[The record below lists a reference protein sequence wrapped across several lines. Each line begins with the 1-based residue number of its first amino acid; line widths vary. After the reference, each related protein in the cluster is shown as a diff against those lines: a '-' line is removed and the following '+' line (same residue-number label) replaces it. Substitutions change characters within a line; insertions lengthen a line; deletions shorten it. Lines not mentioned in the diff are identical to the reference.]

1 MPYRQVSV
9 AGFPAI
15 ALRSE
20 DIEIVVAPTLG
31 AKITNMRRL
40 PGREWLW
47 RNDQIPL
54 TIPNAGASYVET
66 SDSGG
71 WDECFPNVGPSPVPG
86 NSAVILP
93 DHGEL
98 WSATWE
104 SRVYELNGASA
115 FVSTAQGVLFPYEF
129 HREVLVDH
137 HDPVIH
143 FRYRLRHTADASF
156 PYIWSAH
163 PLFNVQP
170 GTTVTLP
177 SVHEMRVD
185 TSYGRAEERDHVVP
199 WPLDG
204 ATGSMTLVE
213 SPPFAMKL
221 FADIGPSGRAIL
233 TDPRA
238 GERLEFVIPSAQ
250 VPQVGLWIN
259 CCGWAPEGRT
269 PYYNLGLEPC
279 IGAPD
284 RLDDAVERWHAAST
298 LAAGEMREW
307 GFDVWLLNEGEKGA

>member
-1 MPYRQVSV
+1 MPYRQVLVS
-9 AGFPAI
+9 GFPAI
-15 ALRSE
+15 ALRSD
-20 DIEIVVAPTLG
+20 DIEIVVAPALG
-31 AKITNMRRL
+31 ARITNLRRL

-47 RNDQIPL
+47 RNEQIPL
-54 TIPNAGASYVET
+54 APPRAGASYADT
-66 SDSGG
+66 ADSGG
-71 WDECFPNVGPSPVPG
+71 WDECFPNVGTSPLPGHPSVM
-86 NSAVILP
+86 LP

-104 SRVYELNGASA
+104 SRVYELHGASA
-115 FVSTAQGVLFPYEF
+115 FVATARGALLPYEF

-143 FRYRLRHTADASF
+143 FRYRLRHTAETAF
-156 PYIWSAH
+156 PYIWSAL

-177 SVHEMRVD
+177 SVHDMRVD
-185 TSYGRAEERDHVVP
+185 SVIGRPEARDQVVA

-204 ATGSMTLVE
+204 AAGSMTLGG
-213 SPPFAMKL
+213 SSPFAMKL
-221 FADIGPSGRAIL
+221 FGDIGPSGRAIL
-233 TDPRA
+233 TDPRQ

-250 VPQVGLWIN
+250 VPQIGLGIN
-259 CCGWAPEGRT
+259 CGAWAPAGKI
-269 PYYNLGLEPC
+269 PYHNLALAPC

-284 RLDDAVERWHAAST
+284 RLDDAVERWHTAST

-307 GFDVWLLNEGEKGA
+307 GFDVWLLNEGENGP